1 MGIGQER
8 CDDYP
13 GFECPVCGHRRFYR
27 ILIPRGSQQSAY
39 RTEFYG
45 CFGCSIM
52 FTDPYRF
59 TQSVKGST
67 TGNFGSASY
76 QRGARG

>member
-27 ILIPRGSQQSAY
+27 VLVPRDGQTPY
-39 RTEFYG
+39 RTAFYG
-45 CFGCSIM
+45 CVGCSIM

-59 TQSVKGST
+59 TQSVKKPA
-67 TGNFGSASY
+67 GNFGSASY
-76 QRGARG
+76 ERGGRG